1 MGFQLLQERKLW
13 FCLLIQDVDRLQ
25 FYLAQFFIPVIIFI
39 FEVEGRDSGNPIELR
54 AEHFDEAV
62 AYVKK
67 AVKDEDVP
75 VVSLVVWITYH

>member
-1 MGFQLLQERKLW
+1 M
-13 FCLLIQDVDRLQ
+13 
-25 FYLAQFFIPVIIFI
+25 
-39 FEVEGRDSGNPIELR
+39 EGRDSGNPIELR